1 MRVVLVNKFYYPRGG
16 DCVAVMATERLLK
29 ARGHEVAI
37 FSMQYPANISS
48 SWETYFPAE
57 VIFSGTTVAGSIR
70 AAERIFRAGD
80 VATRFTRLLNDFNPD
95 VVHLHNIHSYLSP
108 VVAQVA
114 RRKGVRV
121 VWTMHDY
128 KLICPA
134 YSCLRGGKPCE
145 ACFSRK
151 SGVFKHACMKGSRAA
166 GLLAWM
172 EALYWNR
179 KKLERLTDG
188 FISPSAFLKGKMVSA
203 GFRAEQI
210 EVLPNFMHR
219 HTPPPAGKGDYY
231 CYTGRL
237 SAEKGV
243 STLLE
248 AAKRLPCPLK
258 VIGGGPLFHSLRR
271 QYPQEHIEFTG
282 QLPAEQ
288 LLPIVQRAR
297 FLVMPSVWYEN
308 NPFSMIEALCL
319 GTPVLGANI
328 GGIPELIEDGLNGML
343 FEPGNPEDLTEHI
356 LKMQQTAFPYQT
368 IARQALEKFSAEKHY
383 EHLLAIYQNKLP
395 ESDLIHH

>member
-1 MRVVLVNKFYYPRGG
+1 
-16 DCVAVMATERLLK
+16 MATEQLLK
-29 ARGHEVAI
+29 ARGHEVAV
-37 FSMQYPANISS
+37 FSMHHPDNLSS
-48 SWETYFPAE
+48 PWERYFPAE
-57 VIFSGTTVAGSIR
+57 VSFSGTSVSGRIR
-70 AAERIFRAGD
+70 AAERIFCARD
-80 VATRFTRLLNDFNPD
+80 VATHFTRLLNDFNPD

-114 RRKGVRV
+114 RRRGLRV

-134 YSCLRGGKPCE
+134 YTCLRAGRPCE

-151 SGVFKHACMKGSRAA
+151 SGVFRHACMKGSRAA
-166 GLLAWM
+166 SLLAWM

-179 KKLERLTDG
+179 KKLERLTDR
-188 FISPSAFLKGKMVSA
+188 FISPSSFLKEKMVSA

-219 HTPPPAGKGDYY
+219 PTPPPAGKGAYY

-243 STLLE
+243 ATLLD
-248 AAKRLPCPLK
+248 AARRLPFPLK
-258 VIGGGPLFHSLRR
+258 VIGGGPLLDSLRK
-271 QYPQEHIEFTG
+271 QFPQTHIEFTG

-288 LLPIVQRAR
+288 LLPAVQQAQ

-308 NPFSMIEALCL
+308 NPFSVIEALCL

-328 GGIPELIEDGLNGML
+328 GGIPELIEDGVNGML
-343 FEPGNPEDLTEHI
+343 FEPGDPEDLTDHI
-356 LKMQQTAFPYQT
+356 LNMQHAAFARQT
-368 IARQALEKFSAEKHY
+368 IARQAQQRFSAGNHF
-383 EHLLAIYQNKLP
+383 EHLLEIYQNKLS
-395 ESDLIHH
+395 ESDL